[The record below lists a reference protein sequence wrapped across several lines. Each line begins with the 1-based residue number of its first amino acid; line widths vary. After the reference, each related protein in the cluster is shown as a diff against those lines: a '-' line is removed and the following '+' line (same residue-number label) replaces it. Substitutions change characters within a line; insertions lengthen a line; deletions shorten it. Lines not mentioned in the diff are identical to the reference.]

1 MQSKPEKTNRRDVE
15 TVQKITENPSVPL
28 WFNHCEILQPGHVSY
43 QDALDLQNR
52 LVEMRSRGEAP
63 DRLLLLEH
71 PHTYTLGT
79 SGHDDHL
86 LLSEDE
92 LAQRGIEVYHIDRGG
107 DITYHGPGQLVGYP
121 IIQLPREG
129 NLRADFVGYVRKLET
144 VLIDTL
150 ADFGIAARPIAGLTG
165 VWVDMPDGEAKIA
178 AIGVKVNVR
187 AVTKHGFALNVNTD
201 LSYFD
206 GIIPCGIAD
215 KGVTSMAQ
223 LLGVPIDETQ
233 VAERVVAHFGDV
245 FGMTMLRSNPQDL
258 FSHF

>member
-1 MQSKPEKTNRRDVE
+1 MNHRGTEKYSDNTAVSLRLDQQTICEVW
-15 TVQKITENPSVPL
+15 PL
-28 WFNHCEILQPGHVSY
+28 GYVAY
-43 QDALDLQNR
+43 QEALDLQQQ
-52 LVEMRSRGEAP
+52 LVEARSHHEAP

-79 SGHDDHL
+79 SAHDENL

-92 LAQRGIEVYHIDRGG
+92 LAKRGIVVYRIDRGG

-121 IIQLPREG
+121 IIQLPRAG

-150 ADFGIAARPIAGLTG
+150 ADYGIQAKTIPGLTG
-165 VWVDMPDGEAKIA
+165 VWVDTPAGDAKIA
-178 AIGVKVNVR
+178 AIGVKINVR
-187 AVTKHGFALNVNTD
+187 AVTKHGFALNINTD

-206 GIIPCGIAD
+206 GIIPCGIQD

-223 LLGVPIDETQ
+223 LLGASVDAGG
-233 VAERVVAHFGDV
+233 VAQRVIAHFGEV
-245 FGMTMLRSNPQDL
+245 FGVEIVFHPD
-258 FSHF
+258 

>member
-1 MQSKPEKTNRRDVE
+1 
-15 TVQKITENPSVPL
+15 
-28 WFNHCEILQPGHVSY
+28 LQPGRVSY
-43 QDALDLQNR
+43 PDALALQNR
-52 LVEMRSRGEAP
+52 LVDMRSRGEAP

-79 SGHDDHL
+79 SGHDEHL

-92 LAQRGIEVYHIDRGG
+92 LAWRGIEVHRIDRGG

-121 IIQLPREG
+121 IIGLPRAG
-129 NLRADFVGYVRKLET
+129 NLRADFVGYIRKLET
-144 VLIDTL
+144 VLIATL
-150 ADFGIAARPIAGLTG
+150 ADFGIVARPIPGLTG
-165 VWVDMPDGEAKIA
+165 VWVDTPGGEAKIA

-206 GIIPCGIAD
+206 SIVPCGIAD

-223 LLGVPIDETQ
+223 ILGSPVDEAQ
-233 VAERVVAHFGDV
+233 VAERVVVQFGAV
-245 FGMTMLRSNPQDL
+245 FGLEMVVSDFGET
-258 FSHF
+258 